1 MLNFPTFSVAI
12 HNPAGKITSIR
23 RWIDVELRRRSD
35 VELRLKTQIGST
47 SFYDVETTSQNDVG
61 KKRCF
66 DVETTTII
74 NVEMTINIKKVL
86 VQKASYFDYKIL
98 YFILNTNI
106 NTSSLYN
113 YRMNGIL
120 WPY

>member
-1 MLNFPTFSVAI
+1 MQHSQRAKLRRFNVESTSNF
-12 HNPAGKITSIR
+12 
-23 RWIDVELRRRSD
+23 DVELRRRSD

-47 SFYDVETTSQNDVG
+47 SFYDVAKRRG

-113 YRMNGIL
+113 YRINGIL
-120 WPY
+120 